1 MEARGNV
8 NIRVDSEESP
18 KVFIYSS
25 EDVGGAR
32 LAESPEDSGRIENLT
47 LQPGTYTIE
56 VTTFVSGRTG
66 DFVLTLE
73 VET

>member
-1 MEARGNV
+1 MEAKGNV
-8 NIRVDSEESP
+8 NIRVDSEELP

-47 LQPGTYTIE
+47 LQPGAYTIE
-56 VTTFVSGRTG
+56 VTSFVKWSLA